1 MRVAY
6 KLSENDL
13 IEAQGKH
20 GGMWAKA
27 LPIFGLLLV
36 LAGLGSIA
44 LNPKQNAGA
53 ILPILIGLF
62 FLFGSRLSIRR
73 SFRQDNRLQQPFE
86 VVVSQDGI
94 DISSTT
100 GSSKYAWNAFT
111 RYVESKNL
119 FLVYQAPK
127 VFNVFPKRA
136 FAPGE
141 EESFRSLLSE
151 RIGPTSVA
159 LDKKISLRTWIFL
172 AVVVMTGILLVM
184 AIHNTIHSSR

>member
-20 GGMWAKA
+20 GGAWSKA
-27 LPIFGLLLV
+27 LPVFGSLLI

-44 LNPKQNAGA
+44 LDPKQNAGA
-53 ILPILIGLF
+53 IVPILVGLF
-62 FLFGSRLSIRR
+62 FVFGLRLRIRQ

-86 VVVSQDGI
+86 AVVSQDGI
-94 DISSTT
+94 DISSQT
-100 GSSKYAWNAFT
+100 GSSKYEWSAFI
-111 RYVESKNL
+111 RFAESKNL

-141 EESFRSLLSE
+141 VESFRSLLSE
-151 RIGPTSVA
+151 RIGTTSVA
-159 LDKKISLRTWIFL
+159 LHKKISLRTWIFL
-172 AVVVMTGILLVM
+172 AVVAITGILLVM
-184 AIHNTIHSSR
+184 AIHNILHNSR

>member
-1 MRVAY
+1 MRVTY
-6 KLSENDL
+6 KLSEDDL
-13 IEAQGKH
+13 IEAQGRH
-20 GGMWAKA
+20 GGLRTKA
-27 LPIFGLLLV
+27 IFVFGLLLI

-62 FLFGSRLSIRR
+62 FLFGSRVSIRR

-86 VVVSQDGI
+86 AVVSQDGI
-94 DISSTT
+94 DISSPTV
-100 GSSKYAWNAFT
+100 SSKYAWSSFT

-151 RIGPTSVA
+151 RVGTTSVA
-159 LDKKISLRTWIFL
+159 HRMRISPQAWILL
-172 AVVVMTGILLVM
+172 AVVTMAGILLVM
-184 AIHNTIHSSR
+184 AIRNVR